1 MKKLLGLA
9 TIIMAVMLLAGCS
22 DNSPKGVAA
31 KALDCIIDK
40 DFDGYADLLY
50 LKADGKE
57 DIDTQKKAISSMLED
72 KYDKSLGTKGGLK
85 SYEILGE
92 EVDEDGKKAVVNVK
106 LVYGNG
112 EEKDG
117 ETIELRKDDSG
128 NWKVDSGK

>member
-9 TIIMAVMLLAGCS
+9 TIIMAVMVLAGCS

-31 KALDCIIDK
+31 KALDCVIDK

-50 LKADGKE
+50 LKGDGNE
-57 DIDTQKKAISSMLED
+57 DIDARKKAVSSMMEG
-72 KYDKSLGTKGGLK
+72 KYDKSIGKKGGLK

-92 EVDEDGKKAVVNVK
+92 EVDEDGEKAVVNVK

-117 ETIELRKDDSG
+117 ETVKLCKDDGG
-128 NWKVDSGK
+128 NWKVDAGK

>member
-9 TIIMAVMLLAGCS
+9 TIIMAAMVLAGCS

>member
-9 TIIMAVMLLAGCS
+9 TIIMAVMVLAGCS

-40 DFDGYADLLY
+40 DFAGYTDLLY

-57 DIDTQKKAISSMLED
+57 DIDARKKEISSMLEG

-106 LVYGNG
+106 FVYGNG

-117 ETIELRKDDSG
+117 ETIELRKDDDG

>member
-40 DFDGYADLLY
+40 DFAGYADLLY

-128 NWKVDSGK
+128 NWKIDNGK

>member
-9 TIIMAVMLLAGCS
+9 TIIMAVMVLTGCS

-50 LKADGKE
+50 LKGDEKE
-57 DIDTQKKAISSMLED
+57 DVDAQKKAISSMLES
-72 KYDKSLGTKGGLK
+72 KYDKSIGKNGGLK

-92 EVDEDGKKAVVNVK
+92 EIEEDGKKALVNVK

-117 ETIELRKDDSG
+117 EAIKLCKDDSG
-128 NWKVDSGK
+128 NWKVDVGK